1 MIDKFCAYLTK
12 KIRKEMPEV
21 DDERAEV
28 IMYGLQNIIG
38 ELPKGIIILIIA
50 YILGIFK
57 LTVISILIIAP
68 YRCVSGGVHMKT
80 HIGCIIYTLLLYS
93 GSSLLGKYIVLTGN
107 VKIMLAIAI
116 WIFCM
121 IMIKLYAPADTEN
134 LPILRKK
141 ERKQKQILSYIIITS
156 EILIA
161 IFIKNTTISGI
172 IIFGDFIQT
181 LTITRIAYRVTHN
194 KYGHEIYAEKLNGM
208 M

>member
-12 KIRKEMPEV
+12 RIRKEMPEV

-57 LTVISILIIAP
+57 LTLMSILIIAP

-80 HIGCIIYTLLLYS
+80 HVGCIIYTLLLYS

-107 VKIMLAIAI
+107 VKIVLAITV

-121 IMIKLYAPADTEN
+121 LMIKLYAPADTEN

-141 ERKQKQILSYIIITS
+141 ERMQKQILSYIIITS

-181 LTITRIAYRVTHN
+181 LTITRIAYKVTN
-194 KYGHEIYAEKLNGM
+194 NRYGHEIYAES
-208 M
+208 

>member
-1 MIDKFCAYLTK
+1 MIEKFCSYLTK
-12 KIRKEMPEV
+12 RISKEMPEL
-21 DDERAEV
+21 DKDRLEA
-28 IMYGLQNIIG
+28 INYGLQNIIG
-38 ELPKGIIILIIA
+38 EIPKIFIVIA
-50 YILGIFK
+50 IGYLLGVGN
-57 LTVISILIIAP
+57 LTLLSILLIGT
-68 YRCVSGGVHMKT
+68 YRSFAGGFHAKT
-80 HIGCIIYTLLLYS
+80 HIGCITSTTLMFCGPAILA
-93 GSSLLGKYIVLTGN
+93 KYIDFQVN
-107 VKIMLAIAI
+107 EIKYICIAI
-116 WIFCM
+116 LWMFAV

-194 KYGHEIYAEKLNGM
+194 KYGHEIYAES
-208 M
+208 

>member
-38 ELPKGIIILIIA
+38 ELPKGIIIFIIA

-194 KYGHEIYAEKLNGM
+194 KYGHEIYAES
-208 M
+208 

>member
-50 YILGIFK
+50 HILGIFK

-194 KYGHEIYAEKLNGM
+194 KYGHEIYAES
-208 M
+208 

>member
-28 IMYGLQNIIG
+28 IMYGLQ
-38 ELPKGIIILIIA
+38 GIIILIIA

-134 LPILRKK
+134 LPILRK
-141 ERKQKQILSYIIITS
+141 QILSYIIITS

-194 KYGHEIYAEKLNGM
+194 KYGHEIYAES
-208 M
+208 

>member
-57 LTVISILIIAP
+57 LTVISIVIIAP

-107 VKIMLAIAI
+107 VKIVLAIAV

-181 LTITRIAYRVTHN
+181 LTITRIAYKVTHN
-194 KYGHEIYAEKLNGM
+194 KYGHEIYA
-208 M
+208 

>member
-80 HIGCIIYTLLLYS
+80 HIGCIIYT
-93 GSSLLGKYIVLTGN
+93 LLGKYIVLTGN

-194 KYGHEIYAEKLNGM
+194 KYGHEIYAES
-208 M
+208 

>member
-57 LTVISILIIAP
+57 FTVISILIIAP

-194 KYGHEIYAEKLNGM
+194 KYGHEIYAES
-208 M
+208 

>member
-1 MIDKFCAYLTK
+1 MIENICNKLTLR
-12 KIRKEMPEV
+12 IRKEMPEV

-28 IMYGLQNIIG
+28 INYGLQLVIG
-38 ELPKGIIILIIA
+38 EVPKTFVLLIIA
-50 YILGIFK
+50 YICGVLE
-57 LTVISILIIAP
+57 LSIIALLAIMP
-68 YRCVSGGVHMKT
+68 YRLTSGGVHLKT
-80 HIGCIIYTLLLYS
+80 HIGCVIGTSLFYV
-93 GSSLLGKYIVLTGN
+93 GSSLLSKYVVIEPLYIKYILIGITWVFS
-107 VKIMLAIAI
+107 V
-116 WIFCM
+116 

-194 KYGHEIYAEKLNGM
+194 KYGHEIYAES
-208 M
+208 